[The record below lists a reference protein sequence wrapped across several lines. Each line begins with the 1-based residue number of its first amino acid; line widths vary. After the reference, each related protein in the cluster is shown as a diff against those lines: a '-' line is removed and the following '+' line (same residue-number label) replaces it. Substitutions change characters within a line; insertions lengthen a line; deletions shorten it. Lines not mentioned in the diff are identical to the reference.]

1 MNFLVMQLILP
12 NSLKKTLTSEAKM
25 TDAESYCVNRTLT
38 LSSHIKAV
46 CGRNGP
52 GWFTSRM
59 EALYAR
65 IALHRIQPCQH
76 GFNRVT
82 ILMPLSSLFTENRI
96 TKWGTLLAHIS
107 ASHSSKSIYSI
118 PASRVRIE
126 SLFSKASS
134 LRPCTGLCAGCT
146 CRAEPA
152 PPAKNETA
160 KAHFEY
166 LMAKQD

>member
-1 MNFLVMQLILP
+1 MSFLVMQLILP
-12 NSLKKTLTSEAKM
+12 NFLKKTLTSEPKM
-25 TDAESYCVNRTLT
+25 ADAESYCVNWTLT

-59 EALYAR
+59 EAIYAC

-76 GFNRVT
+76 GFNCVT
-82 ILMPLSSLFTENRI
+82 ILMPFSSLFTENRI

-118 PASRVRIE
+118 PALRSE
-126 SLFSKASS
+126 GWKSLFKGVQSAPVHWVLCRMHVQSRASS
-134 LRPCTGLCAGCT
+134 PSQ
-146 CRAEPA
+146 
-152 PPAKNETA
+152 K
-160 KAHFEY
+160 
-166 LMAKQD
+166 